1 MIHSLPTPAAMRA
14 ICKAARKG
22 DRLACQVIRRAG
34 HYLGIAAAGLINLL
48 DPELL
53 ILTGMVTYESGDML
67 LDVVRQAVGEHV
79 LQDGGRSVRIERG
92 TLGNNAAMIGAAAA
106 VCERAFRVPVEAET

>member
-1 MIHSLPTPAAMRA
+1 
-14 ICKAARKG
+14 
-22 DRLACQVIRRAG
+22 
-34 HYLGIAAAGLINLL
+34 
-48 DPELL
+48 
-53 ILTGMVTYESGDML
+53 MVTYESGDML
-67 LDVVRQAVGEHV
+67 LDFVRQAVAEHV